1 MTQVAIDGP
10 GGAGKSTIAK
20 AVAKELGW
28 IYVDTGAM
36 YRAVGLSALKRGLS
50 IRQQQ
55 AEVEAMM
62 PSLDIQLRF
71 SEGCQ
76 RIFLDGED
84 VSEAIRT
91 PEVSLAASDV
101 SAISKVR
108 EALLERQRQLAETE
122 NVVMDGRDI
131 GTVVLPHAR
140 VKLFLTA
147 SAEERARRRHRE
159 LAAKGEEVPFEQVL
173 ADLCYRDKQ
182 DSTRAAAPLR
192 MAKDAV
198 LVDTTGLSL
207 EQSTAKVLELIRER
221 I

>member
-55 AEVEAMM
+55 AEVEAMVQ
-62 PSLDIQLRF
+62 SLDIRLRF

-76 RIFLDGED
+76 RIFLEGED

>member
-55 AEVEAMM
+55 AEVEAMV

-84 VSEAIRT
+84 VSETIRT

>member
-1 MTQVAIDGP
+1 MVQF
-10 GGAGKSTIAK
+10 
-20 AVAKELGW
+20 
-28 IYVDTGAM
+28 
-36 YRAVGLSALKRGLS
+36 
-50 IRQQQ
+50 
-55 AEVEAMM
+55 
-62 PSLDIQLRF
+62 LDIQLRF

-76 RIFLDGED
+76 RIFLEGED

-122 NVVMDGRDI
+122 KVVMDGRDI

>member
-55 AEVEAMM
+55 AEVEAMV

-192 MAKDAV
+192 MAEDAV

>member
-36 YRAVGLSALKRGLS
+36 YRAVGLSALKRRLS

-55 AEVEAMM
+55 AEVEAMV

-173 ADLCYRDKQ
+173 ADLCYRDKL
-182 DSTRAAAPLR
+182 DSP
-192 MAKDAV
+192 
-198 LVDTTGLSL
+198 
-207 EQSTAKVLELIRER
+207 
-221 I
+221 

>member
-76 RIFLDGED
+76 RIFLEGED

>member
-55 AEVEAMM
+55 AEVEAMVQ
-62 PSLDIQLRF
+62 SLDIQLRF

-76 RIFLDGED
+76 RIFLEGED

>member
-55 AEVEAMM
+55 AEVEAMVQF
-62 PSLDIQLRF
+62 LDIQLRF

-76 RIFLDGED
+76 RIFLEGED

>member
-55 AEVEAMM
+55 AEVEAMV